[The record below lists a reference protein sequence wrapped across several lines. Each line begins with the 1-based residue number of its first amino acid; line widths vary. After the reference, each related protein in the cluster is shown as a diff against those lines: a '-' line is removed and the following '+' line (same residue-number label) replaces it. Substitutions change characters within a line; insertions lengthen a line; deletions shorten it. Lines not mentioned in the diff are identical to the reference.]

1 MRKKS
6 LYLQIM
12 ACFLVLVLL
21 IGVVAAVTYIAFVRQ
36 QQRDFQE
43 QIRSNMR
50 SVHESFSQ
58 YVYNICG
65 IKTLFF
71 DLPFVQTSFV
81 QKNTAK
87 QNYILCRQNA
97 DS

>member
-58 YVYNICG
+58 YVYNIC
-65 IKTLFF
+65 
-71 DLPFVQTSFV
+71 
-81 QKNTAK
+81 
-87 QNYILCRQNA
+87 
-97 DS
+97 